1 MQKKTRLILERII
14 CCQLFT
20 GNTEILL
27 SQTGE
32 GRLSAALLDGL
43 VQAKALA
50 FSKPVSEGDLM

>member
-1 MQKKTRLILERII
+1 MLST
-14 CCQLFT
+14 FT